1 MVHKSMMS
9 WISFP
14 IIDAYLA
21 FIIMVVYVVPVVL
34 SIGMLTPV
42 FTYFLRQTE
51 TASSW
56 LTATFYLFV
65 HLIKQVPETKLAP
78 PIRHVMQIK
87 FVSWSILGRFY
98 KNQPE

>member
-14 IIDAYLA
+14 IIDTYLA
-21 FIIMVVYVVPVVL
+21 FIVMVVYVVPVVL

-42 FTYFLRQTE
+42 FTYFLHQTE

-65 HLIKQVPETKLAP
+65 HLIKQVPETELAP